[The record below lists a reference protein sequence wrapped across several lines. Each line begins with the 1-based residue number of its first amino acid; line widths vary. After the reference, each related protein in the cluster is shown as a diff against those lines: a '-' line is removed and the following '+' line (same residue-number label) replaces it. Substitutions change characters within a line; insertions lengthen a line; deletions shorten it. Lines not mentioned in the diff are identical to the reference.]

1 MILEAQIESSPPPI
15 DIQWTKDRNIIKPDG
30 RKFFEVKS
38 DAYNPKLRVENVDFT
53 DSGTYCIAVT
63 NALGSDKDQK
73 TIKVRG
79 MLYAVKGFFPLNL
92 NLSLSI
98 NVITRAFMF
107 QAHLMFFLF
116 ILQ

>member
-1 MILEAQIESSPPPI
+1 MILEAQIESSPPPT
-15 DIQWTKDRNIIKPDG
+15 DIQWTKDQNTCTIKPDA

-53 DSGTYCIAVT
+53 DSGTYCITVT

-92 NLSLSI
+92 NLPLSI
-98 NVITRAFMF
+98 IMITRVFMF
-107 QAHLMFFLF
+107 
-116 ILQ
+116 

>member
-98 NVITRAFMF
+98 IMITRVFMF
-107 QAHLMFFLF
+107 
-116 ILQ
+116 